1 MITYDERVPVA
12 AASEADATMAA
23 VGPAIPMTVCNL
35 EVEGDAVLVVEV
47 VAAEVAC
54 LDLAI
59 FAWSC
64 WH

>member
-1 MITYDERVPVA
+1 
-12 AASEADATMAA
+12 MAA